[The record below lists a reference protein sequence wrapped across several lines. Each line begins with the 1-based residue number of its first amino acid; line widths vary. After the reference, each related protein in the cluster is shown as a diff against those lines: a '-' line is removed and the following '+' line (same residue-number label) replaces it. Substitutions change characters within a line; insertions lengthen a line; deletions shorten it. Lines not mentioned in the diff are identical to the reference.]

1 VTIELTVRSTGCLIT
16 ESVEGR
22 LILLASR
29 HLHPRLCGGSMGSKL
44 SLAVEACVES
54 GISLIALN
62 RVIAAHPQRLR
73 GMVAHGRPTG
83 CGQKPELAQ
92 RWEVLRSTDAVD
104 GVVNFVFLF
113 QGGPL
118 EDWDLEPMLEEA
130 LGVDGAS
137 RAMSQFADMLADQ
150 QQAWSLARVDLAD

>member
-1 VTIELTVRSTGCLIT
+1 
-16 ESVEGR
+16 
-22 LILLASR
+22 
-29 HLHPRLCGGSMGSKL
+29 MGSKL
-44 SLAVEACVES
+44 SSVEEACVDS

-62 RVIAAHPQRLR
+62 RVIAARADDFEGWLR
-73 GMVAHGRPTG
+73 TVVLPAVAK
-83 CGQKPELAQ
+83 KPELAQ
-92 RWEVLRSTDAVD
+92 RWEVLRSTDAAD

>member
-1 VTIELTVRSTGCLIT
+1 MFDRRRRVH
-16 ESVEGR
+16 

-62 RVIAAHPQRLR
+62 RVIAARADDFEGWLR
-73 GMVAHGRPTG
+73 TVVLPAVAK
-83 CGQKPELAQ
+83 KPELAQ

-130 LGVDGAS
+130 LGVDGVA
-137 RAMSQFADMLADQ
+137 
-150 QQAWSLARVDLAD
+150 VC

>member
-1 VTIELTVRSTGCLIT
+1 MDSGIT
-16 ESVEGR
+16 
-22 LILLASR
+22 LLA
-29 HLHPRLCGGSMGSKL
+29 
-44 SLAVEACVES
+44 V
-54 GISLIALN
+54 N
-62 RVIAAHPQRLR
+62 RVIAARADDFEGWLR
-73 GMVAHGRPTG
+73 TVVLPAVAK
-83 CGQKPELAQ
+83 KPELAQ
-92 RWEVLRSTDAVD
+92 RWEVLRSTDDAAD

>member
-1 VTIELTVRSTGCLIT
+1 
-16 ESVEGR
+16 
-22 LILLASR
+22 
-29 HLHPRLCGGSMGSKL
+29 MGSKR
-44 SLAVEACVES
+44 SLAEEACVDS
-54 GISLIALN
+54 GIILNALN
-62 RVIAAHPQRLR
+62 RVIAARAEDFEGWLR
-73 GMVAHGRPTG
+73 TVVLPAVAK
-83 CGQKPELAQ
+83 KPELAQ
-92 RWEVLRSTDAVD
+92 RWEVLRSDAAD

-118 EDWDLEPMLEEA
+118 EDWDLEPMLKEA

>member
-1 VTIELTVRSTGCLIT
+1 
-16 ESVEGR
+16 
-22 LILLASR
+22 
-29 HLHPRLCGGSMGSKL
+29 MD
-44 SLAVEACVES
+44 S

-62 RVIAAHPQRLR
+62 RVVAARADDFEGWLR
-73 GMVAHGRPTG
+73 TVVLPAVAK
-83 CGQKPELAQ
+83 KPELAQ
-92 RWEVLRSTDAVD
+92 RWEVLRSTGAAD

-113 QGGPL
+113 QGGPP

-130 LGVDGAS
+130 LGADGAS